1 MPCVPA
7 GMPLY
12 SQLTGGVGFTQVPLA
27 FTVQKSGHLG
37 ISGGHEMALDW
48 SYNAYPMKIMDAI
61 SAMIAMIMMM
71 R

>member
-1 MPCVPA
+1 MPRVPA

-12 SQLTGGVGFTQVPLA
+12 SHLTGGFGFTQFPLA
-27 FTVQKSGHLG
+27 STFQKSGHLG
-37 ISGGHEMALDW
+37 ISGGHEILLDW

-61 SAMIAMIMMM
+61 NMMIAMMMMM